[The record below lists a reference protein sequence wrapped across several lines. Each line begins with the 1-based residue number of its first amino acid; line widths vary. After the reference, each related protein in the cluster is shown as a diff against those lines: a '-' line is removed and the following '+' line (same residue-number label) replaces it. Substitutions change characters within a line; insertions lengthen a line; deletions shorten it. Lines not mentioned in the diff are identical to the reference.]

1 MAIALLESHRP
12 DRAGPPR
19 RAAPWAGEVVVNLGL
34 GYLLMLPASVIA
46 GALWDRYGP
55 RPAFLFGAATALAG
69 LAVLAA
75 AGSLRS
81 PPRPLVKTGYAPIRL
96 MSK

>member
-1 MAIALLESHRP
+1 
-12 DRAGPPR
+12 
-19 RAAPWAGEVVVNLGL
+19 
-34 GYLLMLPASVIA
+34 MLPASVIA

-55 RPAFLFGAATALAG
+55 RPAFLFGAG

-81 PPRPLVKTGYAPIRL
+81 PPRPLVKTGYAHATSSIVSARHRAT
-96 MSK
+96 